1 MLRFHFAQGHMGSPC
16 RIVLYAPDAHSA
28 QAAAAAAFAEI
39 AAIDASMSDWKAGSE
54 LSRLNESREALVSD
68 RLFEVLS
75 IALRIAEGTGGAYDP
90 TLGAAVEAW
99 REARIPGEE
108 ERKEILSKVGW
119 RHLRLDPA
127 KRRARIEKPG
137 VRLDLGGIAKGYAAD
152 RALAALARRG
162 VRSALVDLGGDLS
175 LGDPPPGAEGWRVSI
190 GGKGSGILLLRNRG
204 VATSGDAEKSL
215 EIGGV
220 RYSHILDP
228 RTGVGLP
235 GGAQATVVAPNAT
248 LADALA
254 TAVCVLGPE
263 AGRTTAA
270 SIPGVEARVR
280 AGEWEA
286 ETAGFA
292 ALLAEDAESLPT
304 PASGR

>member
-16 RIVLYAPDAHSA
+16 RIVLYAPDAQSA

-39 AAIDASMSDWKAGSE
+39 AAIDASMSDFKPESE
-54 LSRLNESREALVSD
+54 LSRLNQSGEGVVSD

-75 IALRIAEGTGGAYDP
+75 IALRIAEATDGAFDP
-90 TLGAAVEAW
+90 MLGAAVGVW
-99 REARIPGEE
+99 REGRIPSEE

-127 KRRARIEKPG
+127 KRRARIDKPG

-152 RALAALARRG
+152 RALAALARKG
-162 VRSALVDLGGDLS
+162 VISALVAVAGDIS
-175 LGDPPPGAEGWRVSI
+175 LGDPPPGAEAWRVSI
-190 GGKGSGILLLRNRG
+190 GGEGSGILLLRNRG
-204 VATSGDAEKSL
+204 VSTSGDAERFL

-220 RYSHILDP
+220 RYSHVLDP

-254 TAVCVLGPE
+254 TAACVLGPE
-263 AGRTTAA
+263 AGIEVAA
-270 SIPGVEARVR
+270 SVPGVEARVQS
-280 AGEWEA
+280 GDWER

-292 ALLAEDAESLPT
+292 SLLLPGAGDLSR
-304 PASGR
+304 PSDGR

>member
-1 MLRFHFAQGHMGSPC
+1 
-16 RIVLYAPDAHSA
+16 
-28 QAAAAAAFAEI
+28 
-39 AAIDASMSDWKAGSE
+39 MSDWKAESE
-54 LSRLNESREALVSD
+54 LSRLNQSGEGVVSD

-75 IALRIAEGTGGAYDP
+75 IALRIAEGTDGAFDP
-90 TLGAAVEAW
+90 TLGAAVGVW
-99 REARIPGEE
+99 REGRIPGEE

-119 RHLRLDPA
+119 RHLRLDPG
-127 KRRARIEKPG
+127 KRRARIDKPG

-152 RALAALARRG
+152 RALAALVRKG
-162 VRSALVDLGGDLS
+162 VSSALVAVAGDIS
-175 LGDPPPGAEGWRVSI
+175 LGDPPPGAEAWRVSI
-190 GGKGSGILLLRNRG
+190 GGEGSGILLLRNRG
-204 VATSGDAEKSL
+204 VSTSGDAERFL

-220 RYSHILDP
+220 RYSHVLDP

-263 AGRTTAA
+263 AGRTVAA

-286 ETAGFA
+286 ETTGFA

-304 PASGR
+304 PRIGR